1 MDAEEHQLSN
11 LAQMAVL
18 QLEINVPIM
27 SVGRRGRVLLLYL
40 YNRDEAVEWTI
51 PETVKLPGDEMV
63 MVAAS
68 VPGDGGMGSKNF
80 KKKRGAA

>member
-1 MDAEEHQLSN
+1 MDAEEHQLSS

-40 YNRDEAVEWTI
+40 YNRNEPVEWEI

-63 MVAAS
+63 MAS
-68 VPGDGGMGSKNF
+68 GRVSESASGEKS
-80 KKKRGAA
+80 KKKRGK